1 MNAFNSAMTSLF
13 DVLLKPFELL
23 GPYGPLILLS
33 GAFGVFGLFVF
44 KHISWQDGIKMVKD
58 KIKGHLIEIR
68 IYQDDLVVVTRSI
81 GKILGRNLQY
91 IALNFG
97 PFIPL
102 MIPFGVLASQF
113 VVRYAFAPLPV
124 EEVRE
129 DFLPGQGTVVT
140 IEMAAG
146 HEADVESLQIEFPEG
161 LVPVGPLHRAPS
173 QGRAYQEIL
182 ATASGAHE
190 LVLTAGGARE
200 TKLIYA
206 GDEDPRVIQPERRS
220 ASDWFNAFL
229 WPGEQ
234 SFDSDSPFHRVVFAY
249 PDRPIAWLPDGAL
262 GVILSIL
269 IFSML
274 FGFVMLKPL
283 GVQI

>member
-1 MNAFNSAMTSLF
+1 MNAFNNAMTSLF

-23 GPYGPLILLS
+23 GPYGALILLS
-33 GAFGVFGLFVF
+33 GAFGVFGLWVF
-44 KHISWQDGIKMVKD
+44 KHISWQGGIKLVKD
-58 KIKGHLIEIR
+58 KIKGHLIEVR
-68 IYQDDLVVVTRSI
+68 IYQDDLVVVTKSI
-81 GKILGRNLQY
+81 GKILARNLQY

-129 DFLPGQGTVVT
+129 DFLPGQGTVIT
-140 IEMAAG
+140 IEMAKG
-146 HEADVESLQIEFPEG
+146 HERDVNTLTLEFPDG
-161 LVPVGPLHRAPS
+161 LVPVGPLHRAAS
-173 QGRAYQEIL
+173 RGQAYQEVI
-182 ATASGAHE
+182 ATAPGAHE
-190 LVLTAGGARE
+190 LVLTAAGVSE
-200 TKLIYA
+200 TKLVYA
-206 GDEDPRVIQPERRS
+206 GDEQPRVIQPERRA

-234 SFDSDSPFHRVVFAY
+234 SFGSDSPFHRVVFAY
-249 PDRPIAWLPDGAL
+249 PDREIAWLPDGAL

-269 IFSML
+269 VFSML